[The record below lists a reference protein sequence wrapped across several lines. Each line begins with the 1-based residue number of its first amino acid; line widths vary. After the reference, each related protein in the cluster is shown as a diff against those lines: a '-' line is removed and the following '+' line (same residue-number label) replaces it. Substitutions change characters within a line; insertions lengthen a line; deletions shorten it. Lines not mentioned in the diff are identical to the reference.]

1 MPATGALVSI
11 CGKKGFRVLKKE
23 GVRRTVNAPDRREE
37 GEPGGKYFS
46 KVVGKALGLLE
57 LLGRSSKPL
66 RLNELTE
73 QADLPK
79 SSVFRIL
86 YTLEA
91 AGYILR
97 DESGSYRVAADARPW
112 VEGSFVK
119 DLVGVAT
126 PVMAA
131 LRRKFHETVSLSVLF
146 NNHIETVA
154 VVESPQ
160 LIRMANT
167 VGRIIPP
174 HASSMGKSITAFQDE
189 KRREMLLRSYGLQRF
204 TRHTIVDEEDLGREL
219 DRIRKRGWSED
230 AEEST
235 DEGCCFG
242 APIFVGDEVRAAL
255 SVSIPKSRVPEGEAR
270 SEMVRSVLETTELI
284 SRQISEWRGE

>member
-1 MPATGALVSI
+1 M
-11 CGKKGFRVLKKE
+11 KKA
-23 GVRRTVNAPDRREE
+23 GVQRRASAPDPREE
-37 GEPGGKYFS
+37 REPGAKYFS

-57 LLGRSSKPL
+57 LLGKSSKPL
-66 RLNELTE
+66 RLNELTR

-91 AGYILR
+91 AGYISR
-97 DESGSYRVAADARPW
+97 DESGSYRVTDDARPW

-119 DLVGVAT
+119 DLVAVAT
-126 PVMAA
+126 PAMAA
-131 LRRKFHETVSLSVLF
+131 LRRRLHETVSLSVLF

-154 VVESPQ
+154 VLDSPQ

-174 HASSMGKSITAFQDE
+174 HASSMGKAITAFQDE
-189 KRREMLLRSYGLQRF
+189 KRREMLLRSYGLQRI
-204 TRHTIVDEEDLGREL
+204 TRHTIVDEDALSREF
-219 DRIRKRGWSED
+219 DRIREAGWSED

-235 DEGCCFG
+235 EEGCCFG
-242 APIFVGDEVRAAL
+242 APVFVGGEVRAAL
-255 SVSIPKSRVPEGEAR
+255 SVSIPQSRVPEGEAR
-270 SEMVRSVLETTELI
+270 SEMIRSIRETTDAI
-284 SRQISEWRGE
+284 SREISERQGGGDAAIEDP